1 MFHKI
6 TYMDI
11 LIIVGGISSMGMENI
26 LREPEGSPITVFSV
40 QLYQQWKHHNDC
52 KDDTLLITYK
62 DKNHKKCVRMIKNP
76 QMEIYFAKPEV
87 RSQFLT
93 AREYL
98 EIDKTYS
105 KTVKAKQV
113 LRTIYGELKNCTD
126 KQSQIM
132 KSIYDQAYNTDNRQA
147 AKEIFKWPY
156 TLMSD
161 MSVEEYYRVM
171 LGYHYNTVRNH
182 IIDKAFLDIEADIYG
197 LSSSEQA
204 ANMDKVNA
212 CTVIF
217 NFDSNRQVPIKP
229 QVFTFLLRDH
239 KRYPQQKDFEDRLD
253 EFIET
258 CHKEFDH
265 QTVVKDGKERVIDFE
280 ADYHIKLYDH
290 ERDLLV
296 AIFETIN
303 HYRPDMVSVWNIAY
317 DVPKMAA
324 RMELNGLNYVDVMCD
339 PAFPKDCR
347 FVEMNIDNRASIDIA
362 DRKTFIRMAST
373 TCWNDQMQSYA
384 GIRKGR
390 KAYGSN
396 KLDNIST
403 IELGVG
409 KLKFPKG
416 VDVSNAA
423 IKEYWTFVLYN
434 ITDVIRQV
442 LIDIVTNDCMSM
454 VYDMNQSNCSLEN
467 LTKQTRYQK
476 QIYYVEYLKRGF
488 VPGNNVN
495 INYIKGETEEYLER
509 IEEERT
515 AREARMEADMV
526 DTYGDS
532 DDETIEEEPADTDQS
547 DDEEFDEKTE
557 ENAQGIAGDVL
568 SIYNDSV
575 GRKLILP
582 GGMVGDPDLNSTNGT
597 ELIEGI
603 PSKHVFDHLMDMDY
617 ASEYPWAKFT
627 RSLSRS
633 TQIGRLI
640 IPNKISD
647 RQNVLPMG
655 QEKRIEEIR
664 AYLPGAEFTA
674 DYISH
679 DIMALG
685 NVWFGLPTVTEMDK
699 MLTAEINGEPIP
711 TSSDLVASLSGGDA
725 K

>member
-1 MFHKI
+1 
-6 TYMDI
+6 
-11 LIIVGGISSMGMENI
+11 MGMENI
-26 LREPEGSPITVFSV
+26 LREPEGAPITVFSV
-40 QLYQQWKHHNDC
+40 QLYQQWKHRNAG
-52 KDDTLLITYK
+52 KDDMLFITYK
-62 DKNHKKCVRMIKNP
+62 DKDHKKCVRAIKNP
-76 QMEIYFAKPEV
+76 VMEIYFAKPEV
-87 RSQFLT
+87 RQEFLT
-93 AREYL
+93 AREYI
-98 EIDKTYS
+98 EMEKTYS
-105 KTVKAKQV
+105 KTVRARQV
-113 LRTIYGELKNCTD
+113 LRTIYNELKDCSD
-126 KQSQIM
+126 RQSQIM
-132 KSIYDQAYNTDNRQA
+132 KTIYDQAYNTDNRQA

-171 LGYHYNTVRNH
+171 LGYHYDTLRNH
-182 IIDKAFLDIEADIYG
+182 IIDKAYLDIEADIFG

-217 NFDSNRQVPIKP
+217 NFDSNREVPIKP

-258 CHKEFDH
+258 CHQEFDH
-265 QTVVKDGKERVIDFE
+265 QTVTKDGKKRVIDFV
-280 ADYHIKLYDH
+280 ADYHIKMYDN
-290 ERDLLV
+290 ERDLLC

-303 HYRPDMVSVWNIAY
+303 QYRPDMVSIWNIAY

-339 PAFPKDCR
+339 PSFPKDYR

-396 KLDNIST
+396 KLDNISN

-409 KLKFPKG
+409 KLQFPKG
-416 VDVSNAA
+416 VDVTNAA
-423 IKEYWTFVLYN
+423 IKAYWTFVLYN
-434 ITDVIRQV
+434 ITDVMRQV
-442 LIDIVTNDCMSM
+442 LIDIVTNDSMSM

-476 QIYYVEYLKRGF
+476 QIYYVEYMRRGF
-488 VPGNNVN
+488 IPGNNVN
-495 INYIKGETEEYLER
+495 INYIRGESEEYLER
-509 IEEERT
+509 LAEERAAKEARIAADRDDWDGEEDIIEEDPEEAALER
-515 AREARMEADMV
+515 D
-526 DTYGDS
+526 G
-532 DDETIEEEPADTDQS
+532 EEEETYDK
-547 DDEEFDEKTE
+547 ETE
-557 ENAQGIAGDVL
+557 ASVKAIAGDVL
-568 SIYNDSV
+568 TIYDDSV

-582 GGMVGDPDLNSTNGT
+582 GGMVGDPDYNSTNGT

-603 PSKHVFDHLMDMDY
+603 ASKHVFDQVMDMDY

-640 IPNKISD
+640 IPKKISE
-647 RQNVLPMG
+647 RQNTLPMG

-679 DIMALG
+679 DILALG

-699 MLTAEINGEPIP
+699 MLTEATGGTEV
-711 TSSDLVASLSGGDA
+711 SSKSDLLKDLVGGDD
-725 K
+725 

>member
-1 MFHKI
+1 
-6 TYMDI
+6 
-11 LIIVGGISSMGMENI
+11 MGMENI
-26 LREPEGSPITVFSV
+26 LREPEGAPITVFSV
-40 QLYQQWKHHNDC
+40 QLYQQWKHKNSGRE
-52 KDDTLLITYK
+52 DTLFITYK
-62 DKNHKKCVRMIKNP
+62 DKDHKKCVRAIKNP
-76 QMEIYFAKPEV
+76 PMEIYFAKPEV
-87 RSQFLT
+87 RQEFLT
-93 AREYL
+93 AREDI
-98 EIDKTYS
+98 EMDKTYP
-105 KTVKAKQV
+105 KTVRARDV
-113 LRTIYGELKNCTD
+113 LRTVYGELKGCSD

-132 KSIYDQAYNTDNRQA
+132 KTVYDQAYATGNRQA

-161 MSVEEYYRVM
+161 MSVEEYYRIM
-171 LGYHYNTVRNH
+171 LGYHYNTLRNH
-182 IIDKAFLDIEADIYG
+182 IIDKAYLDIEADIFG

-204 ANMDKVNA
+204 ANIDKVNA

-217 NFDSNRQVPIKP
+217 NFDSNREVPIKP

-253 EFIET
+253 EFIKT
-258 CHKEFDH
+258 CHDEFDH
-265 QTVVKDGKERVIDFE
+265 QTVIKDGKKRIIDFV
-280 ADYHIKLYDH
+280 ADYHIKLYNN
-290 ERDLLV
+290 ERDLLC
-296 AIFETIN
+296 AIFQTIN
-303 HYRPDMVSVWNIAY
+303 QYRPDMVSIWNIAY

-339 PAFPKDCR
+339 PSFPKEYR

-396 KLDNIST
+396 KLDNISN

-409 KLKFPKG
+409 KLQFPKG

-423 IKEYWTFVLYN
+423 IKAYWTFVLYN
-434 ITDVIRQV
+434 ITDVMRQV

-467 LTKQTRYQK
+467 LTKQTRYQR
-476 QIYYVEYLKRGF
+476 QIYYVEYMKRGF
-488 VPGNNVN
+488 IPGNNVN
-495 INYIKGETEEYLER
+495 INYIRGESEEYLER
-509 IEEERT
+509 LEEERA
-515 AREARMEADMV
+515 AREARKLADSW
-526 DTYGDS
+526 DGQ
-532 DDETIEEEPADTDQS
+532 DDEEEIIEEEPEEIEA
-547 DDEEFDEKTE
+547 DDESDEDEEYDKGTE
-557 ENAQGIAGDVL
+557 DNVQQIAGDVL
-568 SIYNDSV
+568 SIYDDSV

-582 GGMVGDPDLNSTNGT
+582 GGMVGDPDFNSANGT
-597 ELIEGI
+597 ELIPGV
-603 PSKHVFDHLMDMDY
+603 PSKHVFDQVMDMDY

-640 IPNKISD
+640 IPKKISD

-664 AYLPGAEFTA
+664 SYLPGAEFTA

-679 DIMALG
+679 DIPALG
-685 NVWFGLPTVTEMDK
+685 NVWFGLPTVSELEA
-699 MLTAEINGEPIP
+699 MLLKE
-711 TSSDLVASLSGGDA
+711 VA

>member
-1 MFHKI
+1 
-6 TYMDI
+6 
-11 LIIVGGISSMGMENI
+11 MGMENI
-26 LREPEGSPITVFSV
+26 LREPEGAPITVFSV
-40 QLYQQWKHHNDC
+40 QLYQQWKHKNSGRE
-52 KDDTLLITYK
+52 DTLFITYK
-62 DKNHKKCVRMIKNP
+62 DKDHKKCVRAIKNP
-76 QMEIYFAKPEV
+76 SMEIYFAKPEV
-87 RSQFLT
+87 RQEFLT
-93 AREYL
+93 AREYI
-98 EIDKTYS
+98 EMDKTYS
-105 KTVKAKQV
+105 KTVRARDV
-113 LRTIYGELKNCTD
+113 LRTVYGELKGCSD

-132 KSIYDQAYNTDNRQA
+132 KTVYDQAYATGNRQA

-161 MSVEEYYRVM
+161 MSVEEYYRIM
-171 LGYHYNTVRNH
+171 LGYHYNTLRNH
-182 IIDKAFLDIEADIYG
+182 IIDKAYLDIEADIFG

-217 NFDSNRQVPIKP
+217 NFDSNREVPIKP

-253 EFIET
+253 EFIKT
-258 CHKEFDH
+258 CHDEFDH
-265 QTVVKDGKERVIDFE
+265 QTVTKDGKKRIIDFV
-280 ADYHIKLYDH
+280 ADYHIKLYDN
-290 ERDLLV
+290 ERDLLC
-296 AIFETIN
+296 AIFQTIN
-303 HYRPDMVSVWNIAY
+303 QYRPDMVSIWNIAY

-339 PAFPKDCR
+339 PSFPKEYR

-396 KLDNIST
+396 KLDNISN

-409 KLKFPKG
+409 KLQFPKG

-423 IKEYWTFVLYN
+423 IKAYWTFVLYN
-434 ITDVIRQV
+434 ITDVMRQV

-467 LTKQTRYQK
+467 LTKQTRYQR
-476 QIYYVEYLKRGF
+476 QIYYVEYMKRGF
-488 VPGNNVN
+488 IPGNNVN
-495 INYIKGETEEYLER
+495 INYIRGESEEYLER
-509 IEEERT
+509 LEEERA
-515 AREARMEADMV
+515 AREARKLADSW
-526 DTYGDS
+526 DS
-532 DDETIEEEPADTDQS
+532 QDDEEEIIEEEPEEIEA
-547 DDEEFDEKTE
+547 DDESDEDEEYDKGTE
-557 ENAQGIAGDVL
+557 DNVQQIAGDVL
-568 SIYNDSV
+568 SIYDDSV

-582 GGMVGDPDLNSTNGT
+582 GGMVGDPDFNSANGT
-597 ELIEGI
+597 ELIPGV
-603 PSKHVFDHLMDMDY
+603 PSKHVFDQVMDMDY

-640 IPNKISD
+640 IPKKISD

-664 AYLPGAEFTA
+664 SYLPGAEFTA

-679 DIMALG
+679 DIPALG
-685 NVWFGLPTVTEMDK
+685 NVWFGLPTVSELEA
-699 MLTAEINGEPIP
+699 MLLKE
-711 TSSDLVASLSGGDA
+711 VA

>member
-1 MFHKI
+1 
-6 TYMDI
+6 
-11 LIIVGGISSMGMENI
+11 MGMENI
-26 LREPEGSPITVFSV
+26 LREPEGAPITVFSV
-40 QLYQQWKHHNDC
+40 QLYQQWKHKNAG
-52 KDDTLLITYK
+52 KDDVLFITYK
-62 DKNHKKCVRMIKNP
+62 NKDHKKCVRAIKDP
-76 QMEIYFAKPEV
+76 SMEIYFAKPEV
-87 RSQFLT
+87 RREFLT
-93 AREYL
+93 AREYI
-98 EIDKTYS
+98 EMDKTYS
-105 KTVKAKQV
+105 KTVRARQV
-113 LRTIYGELKNCTD
+113 LRTIYGELKDCTD

-132 KSIYDQAYNTDNRQA
+132 KSIYDQAYNTGNRQA

-156 TLMSD
+156 TMMSD
-161 MSVEEYYRVM
+161 MKVEEYYRIM
-171 LGYHYNTVRNH
+171 LGYHYNTLRNH
-182 IIDKAFLDIEADIYG
+182 IIDKAFLDIEADIFG

-217 NFDSNRQVPIKP
+217 NFDSNREVKIKP

-265 QTVVKDGKERVIDFE
+265 QVVKKDGKERVIDFI
-280 ADYHIKLYDH
+280 ADYHIKMYDN
-290 ERDLLV
+290 ERDLLA

-303 HYRPDMVSVWNIAY
+303 QYRPDMVSVWNIAY

-324 RMELNGLNYVDVMCD
+324 RMELNGMNYVDVMCD

-396 KLDNIST
+396 KLDNISN

-409 KLKFPKG
+409 KLQFPKG
-416 VDVSNAA
+416 VDVTNAA
-423 IKEYWTFVLYN
+423 IKAYWIFVLYN
-434 ITDVIRQV
+434 ITDVMRQV

-467 LTKQTRYQK
+467 LTKQTRYQR
-476 QIYYVEYLKRGF
+476 QIYYVEYMRRGF

-509 IEEERT
+509 LAEERA

-526 DTYGDS
+526 DSYGDE
-532 DDETIEEEPADTDQS
+532 DEEIIEEEPEEVV
-547 DDEEFDEKTE
+547 DDGEEEEFDEKTE
-557 ENAQGIAGDVL
+557 ENVKAIAGDVL
-568 SIYNDSV
+568 AIYDDSV
-575 GRKLILP
+575 GRQLILP
-582 GGMVGDPDLNSTNGT
+582 GGMVGDPDFNSTNGT

-603 PSKHVFDHLMDMDY
+603 ASKHVFDQVMDMDY

-640 IPNKISD
+640 IPKKISD

-664 AYLPGAEFTA
+664 SYLPGAEFTA

-679 DIMALG
+679 DILALG
-685 NVWFGLPTVTEMDK
+685 NVWFGLPTVTEMDEMLK
-699 MLTAEINGEPIP
+699 AEQSSEPLPSKSKLAAMLT
-711 TSSDLVASLSGGDA
+711 GGDE
-725 K
+725 